1 MGYELTFTDKGSAAI
16 AESIINANAKV
27 DFAKVLL
34 GSETEFSSETMVWS
48 GDATV
53 VVADESGNVEVHTI
67 VPAYAGGF
75 TVRSAALA
83 DTDGNILAKGM
94 FPQSVKP
101 DASGASA
108 LQWNLRFAIQ
118 TGGAAVIEAPKFS
131 PVLRSIVSG
140 LITDECKG
148 YRDETKTMHDE
159 VKVWHPEIEN
169 WAELIG
175 EYKYKV
181 LTRTEFDALATKET
195 DTIYFVK
202 GDLDIGAAV
211 IDMLAGKYPEIDE
224 ETTLSVTQAVLRE
237 SEFRAES
244 DKTLQSNIEAEKTL
258 REAAI
263 DAEATTRKTADETEA
278 TARQA
283 AIDAEAT
290 TRKTA
295 DDALDTRI
303 SAAETTLAGIP
314 DEISAAVAAETSERQ
329 NADAELQT
337 AITNIEQTTTTSCN
351 TTATTANQA
360 KADVAAL
367 SDKFDE
373 WETSVSS
380 ALHYKGS
387 VATNADLPEDNN
399 TTGDFYNVT
408 EMNQS
413 FAWNGSEWSEVTGMF
428 SVPTATVNTAGVVKL
443 GTGTALTTSTGGVV
457 GATTDGQLLAKAAG
471 DSTLGTVKLN
481 DVVKKE
487 LWHGNGTYWYAF
499 NEGSRTLNM
508 KAKPIH
514 GLQKFTWDDGK
525 SLEFP
530 TIAANA
536 SETIATA
543 TEVNTNATAIET
555 EVARAK
561 AAEEANAAAIAAE
574 TTRATGVEAKKGGYL
589 ATSYS
594 ANAAAIVLFDE
605 YKSPTSSMVQLSTT
619 SIGAAQAS
627 RAGVMTGAMFTEL
640 KTATTTLAA
649 LEARVAALE
658 AAINGSA
665 SA

>member
-34 GSETEFSSETMVWS
+34 GSETEFSTETMVWS

-101 DASGASA
+101 DASSASA
-108 LQWNLRFAIQ
+108 LQWNLRFAVQ

-131 PVLRSIVSG
+131 PVLRSIVSE

-159 VKVWHPEIEN
+159 VEVWHPEIEN

-211 IDMLAGKYPEIDE
+211 IDMLSGKYPEIDE

-283 AIDAEAT
+283 AIEEEAT

-295 DDALDTRI
+295 DDTLDTRL

-314 DEISAAVAAETSERQ
+314 DDISAAVAVETSARQ
-329 NADAELQT
+329 TADAALQST
-337 AITNIEQTTTTSCN
+337 ILNIETTTTTSCN

-373 WETSVSS
+373 WEASVSS
-380 ALHYKGS
+380 VLHYKGS
-387 VATNADLPEDNN
+387 VATEEDLPEDNN

-408 EMNQS
+408 ETNQS
-413 FAWNGSEWSEVTGMF
+413 FAWTGSAWSEVTGMF
-428 SVPTATVNTAGVVKL
+428 SVPTATVDTAGVAKL
-443 GTGTALTTSTGGVV
+443 GTGTALTTSNAGAVGLTSGGKLMAK
-457 GATTDGQLLAKAAG
+457 GAS
-471 DSTLGTVKLN
+471 DSEYGTVKLN

-487 LWHGNGTYWYAF
+487 LWQGDGNSWFAF
-499 NEGSRTLNM
+499 KEGARVLNM
-508 KAKPIH
+508 KRKAIH
-514 GLQKFTWDDGK
+514 GISQLTWDGGK
-525 SLEFP
+525 VITFP
-530 TIAANA
+530 EA
-536 SETIATA
+536 SGTFALTSDVDTA
-543 TEVNTNATAIET
+543 KTELTTAIE
-555 EVARAK
+555 
-561 AAEEANAAAIAAE
+561 
-574 TTRATGVEAKKGGYL
+574 
-589 ATSYS
+589 
-594 ANAAAIVLFDE
+594 
-605 YKSPTSSMVQLSTT
+605 
-619 SIGAAQAS
+619 
-627 RAGVMTGAMFTEL
+627 
-640 KTATTTLAA
+640 A
-649 LEARVAALE
+649 LTARVAALE
-658 AAINGSA
+658 AAINGGA
-665 SA
+665 SE

>member
-34 GSETEFSSETMVWS
+34 GSETEFSTETMVWS

-101 DASGASA
+101 DASSASA
-108 LQWNLRFAIQ
+108 LQWNLRFAVQ

-131 PVLRSIVSG
+131 PVLRSIVSE

-159 VKVWHPEIEN
+159 VEVWHPEIEN

-211 IDMLAGKYPEIDE
+211 IDMLSGKYPEIDE

-283 AIDAEAT
+283 AIEEEAT

-295 DDALDTRI
+295 DDTLDTRL

-314 DEISAAVAAETSERQ
+314 DDISAAVAVETSARQ
-329 NADAELQT
+329 TADAALQST
-337 AITNIEQTTTTSCN
+337 ILNIETTTTTSCN

-373 WETSVSS
+373 WEASVSS
-380 ALHYKGS
+380 VLHYKGS
-387 VATNADLPEDNN
+387 VATEADLPEDNN

-408 EMNQS
+408 ETNQS
-413 FAWNGSEWSEVTGMF
+413 FAWTGSAWSEVTGMF
-428 SVPTATVNTAGVVKL
+428 SVPTATVDTAGVAKL
-443 GTGTALTTSTGGVV
+443 GTGTALTTSNAGAV
-457 GATTDGQLLAKAAG
+457 GLTSGGQLMAKGAS
-471 DSTLGTVKLN
+471 DSEYGTVKLN

-487 LWHGNGTYWYAF
+487 LWQGDGNSWFAF
-499 NEGSRTLNM
+499 KEGGRVLNM
-508 KAKPIH
+508 KRKAIH
-514 GLQKFTWDDGK
+514 GISQLTWDGGK
-525 SLEFP
+525 VITFP
-530 TIAANA
+530 EA
-536 SETIATA
+536 SGTFALTSDVDTA
-543 TEVNTNATAIET
+543 KTELTTAIE
-555 EVARAK
+555 
-561 AAEEANAAAIAAE
+561 
-574 TTRATGVEAKKGGYL
+574 
-589 ATSYS
+589 
-594 ANAAAIVLFDE
+594 
-605 YKSPTSSMVQLSTT
+605 
-619 SIGAAQAS
+619 
-627 RAGVMTGAMFTEL
+627 
-640 KTATTTLAA
+640 A
-649 LEARVAALE
+649 LTARVAALE
-658 AAINGSA
+658 AAINGGA
-665 SA
+665 SE

>member
-34 GSETEFSSETMVWS
+34 GSETEFSTETMVWS

-101 DASGASA
+101 DASSASA
-108 LQWNLRFAIQ
+108 LQWNLRFAVQ

-131 PVLRSIVSG
+131 PVLRSIVSE

-159 VKVWHPEIEN
+159 VEVWHPEIEN

-211 IDMLAGKYPEIDE
+211 IDMLSGKYPEIDE

-283 AIDAEAT
+283 AIEEEAT

-295 DDALDTRI
+295 DDTLDTRL

-314 DEISAAVAAETSERQ
+314 DDISAAVAVETSARQ
-329 NADAELQT
+329 TADAALQST
-337 AITNIEQTTTTSCN
+337 ILNIETTTTTSCN

-373 WETSVSS
+373 WEASVSS
-380 ALHYKGS
+380 VLHYKGS
-387 VATNADLPEDNN
+387 VATEADLPEDNN

-408 EMNQS
+408 ETNQS
-413 FAWNGSEWSEVTGMF
+413 FAWTGSAWSEVTGMF
-428 SVPTATVNTAGVVKL
+428 SVPTATADTAGVAKL
-443 GTGTALTTSTGGVV
+443 GTGTALTTSNAGTV
-457 GATTDGQLLAKAAG
+457 GLTSGGQLMAKGAS
-471 DSTLGTVKLN
+471 DSEYGTVKLN

-487 LWHGNGTYWYAF
+487 LWQGDGNSWFAF
-499 NEGSRTLNM
+499 KEGARVLNM
-508 KAKPIH
+508 KRKAIH
-514 GLQKFTWDDGK
+514 GISQLTWDGGK
-525 SLEFP
+525 VITFP
-530 TIAANA
+530 EA
-536 SETIATA
+536 SGTFALTSDVDTA
-543 TEVNTNATAIET
+543 KTELTTAIE
-555 EVARAK
+555 
-561 AAEEANAAAIAAE
+561 
-574 TTRATGVEAKKGGYL
+574 
-589 ATSYS
+589 
-594 ANAAAIVLFDE
+594 
-605 YKSPTSSMVQLSTT
+605 
-619 SIGAAQAS
+619 
-627 RAGVMTGAMFTEL
+627 
-640 KTATTTLAA
+640 A
-649 LEARVAALE
+649 LTARVAALE
-658 AAINGSA
+658 AAINGGA
-665 SA
+665 SE